1 MLLHR
6 ELHQFGP
13 RTCSTLRL
21 SVAISDRLAFAL
33 LFARKKSF
41 ALPDVFVFF
50 SIFSEFAV
58 EMREFFILIVEK
70 YF

>member
-6 ELHQFGP
+6 ELHQLGP
-13 RTCSTLRL
+13 CTYSPLRL
-21 SVAISDRLAFAL
+21 SVAISDRFAL

-41 ALPDVFVFF
+41 ALPDVFVLF

-58 EMREFFILIVEK
+58 EMREFSILIVEK

>member
-6 ELHQFGP
+6 QLQLGP
-13 RTCSTLRL
+13 HTYSPLSL
-21 SVAISDRLAFAL
+21 SVAMSDRLAFAL

-41 ALPDVFVFF
+41 ALPDVFVFS

-58 EMREFFILIVEK
+58 EIKERLSF
-70 YF
+70 